1 MALRSDWSAK
11 TCPIARGLD
20 VLGDP
25 WVMLVLREVMTGVH
39 RYDDLRSALGAADN
53 VLSDRLRRLV
63 DEGLLTRRP
72 YSAGARPRSEYHLTE
87 AGADALPVLHAL
99 VRWGNRHTKA
109 PRGPLRIL
117 HRDCG
122 SEALSADRC
131 DACGVELTADNVA
144 WDKPSQRGRPV
155 ELEGARG

>member
-1 MALRSDWSAK
+1 MALRSDWSTK

-25 WVMLVLREVMTGVH
+25 WVMLVLREVVTGTH
-39 RYDDLRSALGAADN
+39 RYDELREALGAADN
-53 VLSDRLRRLV
+53 ILTSRLRRLV

-72 YSAGARPRSEYHLTE
+72 YTSGTRPRSEYHLTQ

-109 PRGPLRIL
+109 PAGPLRVM

-122 SEALSADRC
+122 LEAQSADRC
-131 DACGVELTADNVA
+131 DTCGVPLTADNVA
-144 WDKPSQRGRPV
+144 WERPSQRGHLI
-155 ELEGARG
+155 ELQGAR